1 VQVVFSF
8 LANMVGIYFE
18 YPAQASMHVSKSAVK
33 SDRIGEWIVSLLQN
47 RVNSMPP
54 STGAKLVGIY
64 IGRVGMKLLQEN
76 EV

>member
-1 VQVVFSF
+1 
-8 LANMVGIYFE
+8 
-18 YPAQASMHVSKSAVK
+18 MHVSKSAVK

-64 IGRVGMKLLQEN
+64 IGRVGTKRLQEN